1 MTEQEKKDVEK
12 QMKDL
17 EDKLVKETSEKI
29 KLVTEG
35 YETKL
40 KDLEEKHK
48 KEIEDTNNRN
58 NEQVRAILL
67 GKKEKVDDKSTKN
80 KEDLYSFY
88 DNGLLETCKY
98 FGIQVKM
105 KGEN

>member
-35 YETKL
+35 YETKI

-67 GKKEKVDDKSTKN
+67 GKKEKVDDKSTEN

-98 FGIQVKM
+98 FGVQVKM